1 MLKLMYI
8 TNNPDV
14 ALIAE
19 KYGVDRIWVDLE
31 RLGKEERQHGL
42 DCVKSSH
49 TISDVSKISK
59 LLTKS
64 EMLVRV
70 NPINPESKNEIDDV
84 IGSGAQI
91 VMLPMWKSVDDVK
104 AFLEFVDGRAR
115 TILLL
120 ETKEA
125 EQCLDEVLGLSGIDE
140 IYIGL
145 NDLHLSYGLTFMF
158 ELLTNGTVE
167 RICNKLKKK
176 GIPYGFGGVSRI
188 GDGMLPAEYILIEHS
203 RLGSSR
209 VILSRGFCN
218 IDSFNSLSDF
228 EKAFKERMHIFRNYE
243 SEAFY
248 FKEETKLENKS
259 IVNNLVSH
267 IVEII
272 KIKDFHKHIFTKG
285 QFEDNRNSLIGFTN
299 TVVNELKSVKYA

>member
-1 MLKLMYI
+1 
-8 TNNPDV
+8 
-14 ALIAE
+14 
-19 KYGVDRIWVDLE
+19 
-31 RLGKEERQHGL
+31 
-42 DCVKSSH
+42 
-49 TISDVSKISK
+49 
-59 LLTKS
+59 
-64 EMLVRV
+64 MLVRV